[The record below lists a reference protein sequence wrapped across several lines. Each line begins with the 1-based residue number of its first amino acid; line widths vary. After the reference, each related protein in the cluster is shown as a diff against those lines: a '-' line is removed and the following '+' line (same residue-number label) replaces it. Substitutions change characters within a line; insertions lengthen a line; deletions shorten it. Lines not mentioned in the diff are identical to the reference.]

1 VSDRR
6 RDRRFKLA
14 EPADASLTVFPDIV
28 VQEARDGEWIA
39 ISREPATIGE
49 TLVLDIVL
57 HADDDGEVRERFDVC
72 VIDSQPLVV
81 EGDLRHRLRLFGNYD
96 ARILFEQQVR
106 RG

>member
-6 RDRRFKLA
+6 RDKRFKLA
-14 EPADASLTVFPDIV
+14 EPTDGSLTVFPDIV
-28 VQEARDGEWIA
+28 VQEARNDGRIA
-39 ISREPATIGE
+39 ISREAAAVGE

-57 HADDDGEVRERFDVC
+57 HADDDGEVRERFPVC
-72 VIDSQPLVV
+72 VIDCQPLIV

>member
-1 VSDRR
+1 
-6 RDRRFKLA
+6 
-14 EPADASLTVFPDIV
+14 
-28 VQEARDGEWIA
+28 
-39 ISREPATIGE
+39 
-49 TLVLDIVL
+49 
-57 HADDDGEVRERFDVC
+57 VRERFDVC